1 MNGTSPNLCTALFA
15 FPARGH
21 HGPEEAGGRSVPQ
34 GEVRD
39 VYLNGH
45 SSTVRFQ
52 DGAESDG
59 SFSAYCPR
67 SKGGRKFIKLLVHGS
82 TIYCL
87 SEVALLELQIR
98 PPKLPGQI
106 LISEVPNEMNA
117 EQAALNPRR
126 TKPRLLKR
134 AMMQELHTGRIRLN

>member
-15 FPARGH
+15 FPARGR
-21 HGPEEAGGRSVPQ
+21 GAPEEAGGRSVPQ

-39 VYLNGH
+39 VYLNGN

-87 SEVALLELQIR
+87 SKVALLELQIR

-117 EQAALNPRR
+117 VWATPAQWRWKTCP
-126 TKPRLLKR
+126 LKR
-134 AMMQELHTGRIRLN
+134 VILQERLTKGQD